1 MAENKRKKKSMKTAL
16 HGKKKKVER
25 ERGGKWLIEVNTQN
39 IVIVATQNNCNVLY
53 CIVL

>member
-25 ERGGKWLIEVNTQN
+25 GGGKWLIEVNTQN